1 MKPIDETTRHDLIKL
16 IDGREPIR
24 VDAVTP
30 WLCGYEHYSRALI
43 FIFDLE
49 PEERRAGRSWSHE
62 QYGALVLIQEAAQQ
76 KRGKYGA
83 DEWRVVLASLGYGIP
98 RGRDIERDQSIDDIS
113 VFAQDKEDEREFTGF
128 DDSYSLCAS
137 EDGDEPAGP
146 DRVVWHGNLSAEGLE
161 FSGVRT
167 QEFNLGA
174 AGEVQAAIVT
184 VRWPSLNDQI
194 SGGAK

>member
-24 VDAVTP
+24 VDAITP
-30 WLCGYEHYSRALI
+30 WLDGCEHYSRGLI

-49 PEERRAGRSWSHE
+49 PEERNIGGSWSHE
-62 QYGALVLIQEAAQQ
+62 QYGALVLIQEATQQ

-83 DEWRVVLASLGYGIP
+83 DEWRVVLASLEYGIP
-98 RGRDIERDQSIDDIS
+98 RGRDIEHDQSVDDIS
-113 VFAQDKEDEREFTGF
+113 VFARDEEDKREFTGF
-128 DDSYSLCAS
+128 DDNYLLGAS
-137 EDGDEPAGP
+137 VDEDEPAEP
-146 DRVVWHGNLSAEGLE
+146 DRVVWHGNLSADDLE

-184 VRWPSLNDQI
+184 VRWPSLDDQI